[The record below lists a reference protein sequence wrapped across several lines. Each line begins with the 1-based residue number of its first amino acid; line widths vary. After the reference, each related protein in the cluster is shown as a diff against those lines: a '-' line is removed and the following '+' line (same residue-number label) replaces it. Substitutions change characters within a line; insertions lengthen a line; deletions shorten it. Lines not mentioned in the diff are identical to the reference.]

1 MKKKYALKEFYE
13 LERKIFELRISV
25 KKGNFSNELREKLT
39 TLEIEYERISSQ
51 ISWDIENCNIDY
63 GYEDNNKEL
72 KLHDILKIFF
82 STPLPEFLYHY
93 LIVVH

>member
-1 MKKKYALKEFYE
+1 MKKKYTLKKFYE
-13 LERKIFELRISV
+13 LERKIFELRIAV

-63 GYEDNNKEL
+63 GYEDNNEEL
-72 KLHDILKIFF
+72 KRVKKI
-82 STPLPEFLYHY
+82 
-93 LIVVH
+93 